1 MHVLQTGAHGQYV
14 YAKFQCQALLCQVS
28 MSGLILVTVLVPPQ
42 HVSGPVASHS
52 RRVFPTVAQEWW
64 SPMRLCQDSHA
75 QLAVQ
80 GLCGRSEH
88 VRYFSARALTPAL
101 PKCQFPPICSFY
113 TYLAHTI
120 TTLSWIF
127 PKTATFQYSAVASV
141 MSYMPQLSS

>member
-14 YAKFQCQALLCQVS
+14 YAKFQCQLFLC
-28 MSGLILVTVLVPPQ
+28 PPQ

-80 GLCGRSEH
+80 GLCGCSEH

-101 PKCQFPPICSFY
+101 PKCLFPPICSFL

-141 MSYMPQLSS
+141 MSYLQQLSS